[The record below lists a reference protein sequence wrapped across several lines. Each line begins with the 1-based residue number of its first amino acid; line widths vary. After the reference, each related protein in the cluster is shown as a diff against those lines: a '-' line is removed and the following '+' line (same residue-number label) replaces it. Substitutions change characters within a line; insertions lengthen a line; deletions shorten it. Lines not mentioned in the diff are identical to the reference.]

1 MLHCLHTSSS
11 YTTLYATLHTDKHCR
26 HTSLCF
32 TTLNTLKYIASTH
45 LCANLITPSLLNY
58 ALIVL
63 HLYYASS
70 HITPSILLVWMHVIH
85 YSAICSSNVLWWSNV
100 GDTGVCAPVQAVLNT
115 HLFTLHIAK
124 KHLPHIHHV
133 AVYNIC
139 HLSGSINWPFKEPYS
154 PRLIF
159 DCYMFLHLAGEADAM
174 CQILPLYC
182 KNCLSCSRPVEK
194 LCWTLL
200 EIHFARPLFALW
212 WSGGFDIRAVSQREE
227 ELGGGWCHPKW
238 HGVQFHKKYAHS
250 ASHTAQS
257 CKMVNWF
264 QMRTIFILV
273 CIAHIIAAPGR
284 PMYSLY
290 VDKCESKITVKALGE
305 N

>member
-1 MLHCLHTSSS
+1 MHISSS

-45 LCANLITPSLLNY
+45 LCANLVTPSLLNY
-58 ALIVL
+58 AIIVL
-63 HLYYASS
+63 HLCSATLHY
-70 HITPSILLVWMHVIH
+70 PSLLLGWMHVIH
-85 YSAICSSNVLWWSNV
+85 FIVAMWRSNILWWSNIGV
-100 GDTGVCAPVQAVLNT
+100 DDTGVCAQVQAVLNT

-124 KHLPHIHHV
+124 KQLPHIHHV

-212 WSGGFDIRAVSQREE
+212 WSGGFDIRAGSQR
-227 ELGGGWCHPKW
+227 GGGVGGLMP
-238 HGVQFHKKYAHS
+238 
-250 ASHTAQS
+250 
-257 CKMVNWF
+257 
-264 QMRTIFILV
+264 
-273 CIAHIIAAPGR
+273 
-284 PMYSLY
+284 
-290 VDKCESKITVKALGE
+290 SKVTRGAVS
-305 N
+305 